1 MPPASAEPIARERLT
16 VRERL
21 TALHPPPAD
30 RYRRLNPLTQVVVA
44 VGGVAAAVLSP
55 TLLGPLV
62 GIVVVAILASLA
74 GAAVPVRRAGAI
86 SGLVVGGV
94 VAVVDVLSGHDVS
107 TIAGGP
113 LDAALRGALAGTSL
127 RLWTSTVDLPAL
139 RLDLER
145 RGLPHRVA
153 VGLVG
158 VLGAGP
164 GLAERLDAVTA
175 AQQARGYERSG
186 GRLGA
191 LGRVPGRAPIWLP
204 ALVSTLANLSER
216 GLALESRAIGRPGQR
231 ATLWTPADPR
241 AERLLR
247 WAIVVAVVAGIVI
260 RLLGIVR

>member
-1 MPPASAEPIARERLT
+1 MPPAAVEPTARERMA
-16 VRERL
+16 
-21 TALHPPPAD
+21 ALHPPAAD
-30 RYRRLNPLTQVVVA
+30 PYRRFNPLTQVVVA
-44 VGGVAAAVLSP
+44 VGGFAAALLAP

-62 GIVVVAILASLA
+62 GIVVVAMLASLA
-74 GAAVPVRRAGAI
+74 GAAGPVRRAGAI
-86 SGLVVGGV
+86 SGLVVAGV
-94 VAVVDVLSGHDVS
+94 VAVVDVLSGHDVAA
-107 TIAGGP
+107 IAGGP
-113 LDAALRGALAGTSL
+113 LDAGLRGALAGTSL

-145 RGLPHRVA
+145 RGLPQRVA

-175 AQQARGYERSG
+175 AQQARGYVRSG

-191 LGRVPGRAPIWLP
+191 LGRVPARAPILLP
-204 ALVSTLANLSER
+204 ALVSTLANLTER
-216 GLALESRAIGRPGQR
+216 SLALESRAIGRPGRR
-231 ATLWTPADPR
+231 ATLWTPADPP

-247 WAIVVAVVAGIVI
+247 WAIVVAVAAGVVI